1 MRSIATKAEEA
12 LRIAIGA
19 WRVIIDVIATHA
31 ATHQLHGDCRDEIG
45 VMLRSVHAGLNHA
58 RREICVNQHARD
70 FIADF
75 KTRATDART
84 NRDEKRAPI
93 GAEFMH
99 RDERRRNH
107 SRNNTAPTCMHRR
120 DRA

>member
-84 NRDEKRAPI
+84 NRDEKRGDVDRLSRDRREI
-93 GAEFMH
+93 GAAPLATAVATSES
-99 RDERRRNH
+99 
-107 SRNNTAPTCMHRR
+107 SR
-120 DRA
+120 